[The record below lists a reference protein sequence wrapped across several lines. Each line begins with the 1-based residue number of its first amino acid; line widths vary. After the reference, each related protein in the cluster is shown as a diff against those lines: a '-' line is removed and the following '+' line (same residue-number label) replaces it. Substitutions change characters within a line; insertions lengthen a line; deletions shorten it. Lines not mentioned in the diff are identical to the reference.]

1 MKYRLLLMRTHRHR
15 EEDST
20 RSDAERP
27 ATQRMM
33 KIQNKVPIYD
43 AAQNEKKN
51 LFYRSWE
58 ILNEVNFSD

>member
-1 MKYRLLLMRTHRHR
+1 M
-15 EEDST
+15 DST

-33 KIQNKVPIYD
+33 KIQNKVPKYD

>member
-1 MKYRLLLMRTHRHR
+1 MRTHRHR

-51 LFYRSWE
+51 HFYLSWE